1 MKYYIIINGS
11 KLKPTNGKPYQFDTY
26 QDALTVVCMCYG
38 EYKLGKSIN
47 IIKE

>member
-11 KLKPTNGKPYQFDTY
+11 KLKPTYGKPYQFNTY
-26 QDALTVVCMCYG
+26 QDALTVVRMCYG
-38 EYKLGKSIN
+38 EDSIGKSIN